1 VRHETRPHPGSDAR
15 GFGCLQERGPD
26 AGSHADDSVRQPYGA
41 NATLPV
47 HVKVDGGV
55 EQPLMAM
62 CEGKT
67 CTIKLPLTN
76 AKHELELAV
85 EQQGRRSAP
94 TQVSID
100 TSSLP

>member
-1 VRHETRPHPGSDAR
+1 MKRVLILAVM
-15 GFGCLQERGPD
+15 L
-26 AGSHADDSVRQPYGA
+26 AGLAACRSGAPTQVHMRTIAFDNLYGA